1 MVKLYASLASIIAA
15 GLGTGTPAAVGYSH
29 LHLPL
34 IRHDFFP
41 FANGLTERSAHA
53 DGHHPLRRHIQG
65 GEGEVDDDC
74 PGTPILWK
82 IVQNATG
89 EHVGFGVGTMHL
101 PYDVVLT
108 EASWNSTR
116 SAIEGG
122 CMILFIYY
130 EIFIPLKKHST
141 LFRPCRF

>member
-1 MVKLYASLASIIAA
+1 MVKIFASLASIIVA
-15 GLGTGTPAAVGYSH
+15 GLGTGAPAAVGYSH
-29 LHLPL
+29 LHPPL

-122 CMILFIYY
+122 CMRYFS
-130 EIFIPLKKHST
+130 FT
-141 LFRPCRF
+141 TRFSSH

>member
-1 MVKLYASLASIIAA
+1 M
-15 GLGTGTPAAVGYSH
+15 
-29 LHLPL
+29 
-34 IRHDFFP
+34 
-41 FANGLTERSAHA
+41 
-53 DGHHPLRRHIQG
+53 
-65 GEGEVDDDC
+65 DDDC